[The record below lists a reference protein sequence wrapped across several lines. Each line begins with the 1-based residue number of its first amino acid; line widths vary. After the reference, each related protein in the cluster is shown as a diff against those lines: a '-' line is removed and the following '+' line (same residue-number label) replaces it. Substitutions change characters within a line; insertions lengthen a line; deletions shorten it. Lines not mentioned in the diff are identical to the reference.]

1 MSNIDTPDLIILL
14 GNSEVT
20 ATQVMIPPHSTHD
33 LEIMLSSSSW
43 RGGGGVQRGDGESTP
58 SPHSHC
64 LEDTLC
70 EVS

>member
-43 RGGGGVQRGDGESTP
+43 RGGVGCREVMEKAHPLLIATAWK
-58 SPHSHC
+58 
-64 LEDTLC
+64 TLY
-70 EVS
+70 VK